1 MKITTRQLAQTGL
14 LLALCIASPFFK
26 NLSVY
31 ITGPIVNT
39 IIIIAVLAVGL
50 FSGLVISIIAPIT
63 AYLITASPIITAIP
77 AVMPMIMIGN
87 CILAIFVW
95 LFNQKIKFKFS
106 LPMGMLAGSL
116 IKSAFMALSIINVL
130 FAMFG
135 GVLNEKQLAM
145 GRTTFSTVQLIT
157 ALIGSALAY
166 IIWIPLKKYLKNE
179 NK

>member
-1 MKITTRQLAQTGL
+1 MKITTKQLAQTGL
-14 LLALCIASPFFK
+14 LLALCIASQFFK

-50 FSGLVISIIAPIT
+50 LSGLIISVIAPIT

-95 LFNQKIKFKFS
+95 LFDKKIKFKFS
-106 LPMGMLAGSL
+106 IPAGMIAVASSVDILL
-116 IKSAFMALSIINVL
+116 EF
-130 FAMFG
+130 
-135 GVLNEKQLAM
+135 
-145 GRTTFSTVQLIT
+145 LIT
-157 ALIGSALAY
+157 AGEIFCQQCELVQLSFSLDKIDLNTLRSETGRRGK
-166 IIWIPLKKYLKNE
+166 INE
-179 NK
+179 

>member
-1 MKITTRQLAQTGL
+1 MRITTKQLAQTGL
-14 LLALCIASPFFK
+14 LLALCIASQFFK

-50 FSGLVISIIAPIT
+50 FSGLIISIIAPIT

-87 CILAIFVW
+87 CILAVFVW
-95 LFNQKIKFKFS
+95 LFNQKIRFKLS
-106 LPMGMLAGSL
+106 LPVGMIVGSI
-116 IKSAFMALSIINVL
+116 IKSVFMALSIINVL
-130 FAMFG
+130 FTVFG
-135 GVLNEKQLAM
+135 GSLNEKQLAM

-157 ALIGSALAY
+157 ALMGSVLAY
-166 IIWIPLKKYLKNE
+166 LIWIPLKKYLKNE